1 MSQTGPDAF
10 IPRQIRD
17 VDELKIEILY
27 LAGDAEAV
35 SPMGAELLRAVARA
49 VEPDTDSSS
58 TMVRNRGA
66 AKLMLAA
73 TSVASRKN

>member
-1 MSQTGPDAF
+1 MSQFDPDAF

-17 VDELKIEILY
+17 VEELKIEILY

-49 VEPDTDSSS
+49 VEPDTGSSS
-58 TMVRNRGA
+58 TMIRNQHA

-73 TSVASRKN
+73 TSAASRKN

>member
-35 SPMGAELLRAVARA
+35 SPIGAELLRAVARA
-49 VEPDTDSSS
+49 IEPDAGSSS
-58 TMVRNRGA
+58 TIIRNQHA

-73 TSVASRKN
+73 TSAASRKN

>member
-1 MSQTGPDAF
+1 MPEIDPDAF

-17 VDELKIEILY
+17 VEELKIEILY

-49 VEPDTDSSS
+49 VEPDGLQQHIDPQPA
-58 TMVRNRGA
+58 RR
-66 AKLMLAA
+66 KLLFPA
-73 TSVASRKN
+73 TPVS